1 MDYIIG
7 ASVMW
12 IVLAG
17 LFTWYQTA
25 RSRKVEN
32 ILEVIV
38 ALPIVIVVWIFVI
51 LSLPFVLFWK
61 FIRNAV
67 KGVRED
73 VWQKCNFKHFARIGN
88 ICFVYDEK
96 AKLWQNKIFMVRIIS
111 NGNTKIVRDMEV
123 FCDNTPSIPEGEFR
137 FGEE

>member
-12 IVLAG
+12 VVLAG

-25 RSRKVEN
+25 RSRKVED

-38 ALPIVIVVWIFVI
+38 ALPFVVAVWAFAI
-51 LSLPFVLFWK
+51 LSFPFVLFWK

-96 AKLWQNKIFMVRIIS
+96 AKLWQNKLFMVRIK
-111 NGNTKIVRDMEV
+111 GD
-123 FCDNTPSIPEGEFR
+123 
-137 FGEE
+137 

>member
-1 MDYIIG
+1 MEYIIG
-7 ASVMW
+7 ASAMW
-12 IVLAG
+12 VVLAV

-25 RSRKVEN
+25 SSRRVEN

-38 ALPIVIVVWIFVI
+38 ALPYVIVVWTFVI

-67 KGVRED
+67 KGVKED
-73 VWQKCNFKHFARIGN
+73 IWQKCNFKHFARIGN

-96 AKLWQNKIFMVRIIS
+96 AKLWQNKVFMVRIIS
-111 NGNTKIVRDMEV
+111 NGNTKIVRDTEV
-123 FCDNTPSIPEGEFR
+123 ICDNTPSSPEGEFR

>member
-12 IVLAG
+12 VVLAV

-25 RSRKVEN
+25 KSRKIED

-38 ALPIVIVVWIFVI
+38 ALPFVVAVWAFAI
-51 LSLPFVLFWK
+51 LSLPFDLFWK

-73 VWQKCNFKHFARIGN
+73 VWQKCNFKHFTRIGN
-88 ICFVYDEK
+88 IYFVYDEK

-123 FCDNTPSIPEGEFR
+123 FCDNTPSSPEGEFR

>member
-1 MDYIIG
+1 MEYVVG

-12 IVLAG
+12 VVLAG

-32 ILEVIV
+32 VLEVIV
-38 ALPIVIVVWIFVI
+38 ALPLVVVACTFAI
-51 LSLPFVLFWK
+51 LSLPFALFWK

-73 VWQKCNFKHFARIGN
+73 VWQKCNFKHFTRIGN

-96 AKLWQNKIFMVRIIS
+96 AKLWHNKIFMVRIIS
-111 NGNTKIVRDMEV
+111 KGNTKIVRDTEV
-123 FCDNTPSIPEGEFR
+123 ICDNTPSSPEGEFR

>member
-1 MDYIIG
+1 MEYIIG
-7 ASVMW
+7 AGVMW
-12 IVLAG
+12 VVLAG

-25 RSRKVEN
+25 RPAIVEDV
-32 ILEVIV
+32 LEVII
-38 ALPIVIVVWIFVI
+38 ALPVIITIWILAI
-51 LSLPFVLFWK
+51 LQLPFVLFWK

-96 AKLWQNKIFMVRIIS
+96 AKLWQNKLFMVRIVS
-111 NGNTKIVRDMEV
+111 NGNIKVIRDTELV
-123 FCDNTPSIPEGEFR
+123 CDNTPSSPEGEFR

>member
-1 MDYIIG
+1 MEYIIG

-25 RSRKVEN
+25 SSRKAEN
-32 ILEVIV
+32 ALEVII
-38 ALPIVIVVWIFVI
+38 ALPLVVTAWTFAIF
-51 LSLPFVLFWK
+51 SFPFALFWK

-73 VWQKCNFKHFARIGN
+73 VWQKFNFKHFARIGN

-96 AKLWQNKIFMVRIIS
+96 AKLWQNKLFMVRIIP
-111 NGNTKIVRDMEV
+111 NGNTKVVRDIEV
-123 FCDNTPSIPEGEFR
+123 ICDDTPSSPEGEFR

>member
-1 MDYIIG
+1 MKYVIG
-7 ASVMW
+7 AGVMW

-25 RSRKVEN
+25 SPRKLEN
-32 ILEVIV
+32 VLEVII
-38 ALPIVIVVWIFVI
+38 ALPIVIAVWTLAI
-51 LSLPFVLFWK
+51 LQFPFSLFWK

-73 VWQKCNFKHFARIGN
+73 VWQKCNFKHFIRIGK

-96 AKLWQNKIFMVRIIS
+96 AKLWQNKLFMVRIIS
-111 NGNTKIVRDMEV
+111 SGNTKVMRDMEV
-123 FCDNTPSIPEGEFR
+123 FCDSTPSVPEGEFR